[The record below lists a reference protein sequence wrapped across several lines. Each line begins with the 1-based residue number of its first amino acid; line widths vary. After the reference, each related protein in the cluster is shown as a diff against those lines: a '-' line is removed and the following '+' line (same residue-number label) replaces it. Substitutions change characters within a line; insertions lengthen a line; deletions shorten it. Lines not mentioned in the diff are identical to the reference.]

1 MLCLCTIITFDVT
14 LLINISITLA
24 CKYTRTYVL
33 VIVFATGSD
42 VILFINPC
50 FFFLAICL
58 YVHHIYDVEM
68 MYRSTESSTTFL
80 DPTHR
85 SSILS
90 VFRLML
96 CVRCIGMQTDAL
108 NLIISISINSLSA
121 IGTRLLIPEFNP

>member
-50 FFFLAICL
+50 FFFFSYMPICTSYL
-58 YVHHIYDVEM
+58 WCWDDVPF
-68 MYRSTESSTTFL
+68 YRIVDDFSWP
-80 DPTHR
+80 DA
-85 SSILS
+85 SI
-90 VFRLML
+90 
-96 CVRCIGMQTDAL
+96 
-108 NLIISISINSLSA
+108 INSVCVPSYAMRSLYRNA
-121 IGTRLLIPEFNP
+121 NGCTKFNNFYIDKFVKCHRYTTSHPRI